1 MKKFITFML
10 ASLMMLTL
18 SSCTS
23 GEKDNNETTA
33 PETTVKEETTK
44 TEETTEEET
53 EAETE
58 KKEEV
63 AVEGA
68 IAVVDKIWSTYAE
81 EEKFPCGGGDSENMN
96 FEGPAAFNISNT
108 DELDGTLG
116 LPASLAES
124 LESAASF
131 MHMMN
136 ANTFT
141 GACYEVKEG
150 TDVAAFA
157 ETLKTNILARQ
168 WMCGIPETLVIIN
181 IDNQYVISAFGAN
194 DIIETLKT
202 KVALSYES
210 ASVVVETSV
219 TE

>member
-1 MKKFITFML
+1 MKKFITLML
-10 ASLMMLTL
+10 AAAMMLTL
-18 SSCTS
+18 ASCAS
-23 GEKDNNETTA
+23 DKNDGNETTD
-33 PETTVKEETTK
+33 PETTVNENVGNEN
-44 TEETTEEET
+44 EGGEEET
-53 EAETE
+53 EEKDETPATGAE
-58 KKEEV
+58 
-63 AVEGA
+63 
-68 IAVVDKIWSTYAE
+68 AVVEKIWGAYAE
-81 EEKFPCGGGDSENMN
+81 NDKFPCGGGDSENMD
-96 FEGPAAFNISNT
+96 FEGPAAFDITKT

-116 LPASLAES
+116 LPAELAGS

-168 WMCGIPETLVIIN
+168 WMCGIPETLVIID
-181 IDNQYVISAFGAN
+181 IDGEFVISAFGAD
-194 DIIETLKT
+194 DIIQTLKT
-202 KVALSYES
+202 ITTAQYAS
-210 ASVVVETSV
+210 ATVVVETAV

>member
-1 MKKFITFML
+1 MKKFITLML
-10 ASLMMLTL
+10 AAAMMLTL
-18 SSCTS
+18 ASCAS
-23 GEKDNNETTA
+23 DKNDGNETTD
-33 PETTVKEETTK
+33 PETTVNENVGNEN
-44 TEETTEEET
+44 EGGEEET
-53 EAETE
+53 EEKDETPATGAE
-58 KKEEV
+58 
-63 AVEGA
+63 
-68 IAVVDKIWSTYAE
+68 AVVEKIWGAYAE
-81 EEKFPCGGGDSENMN
+81 NDKFPCGGGDSENMD
-96 FEGPAAFNISNT
+96 FEGPAAFDITKT

-116 LPASLAES
+116 LPAELAGS

-168 WMCGIPETLVIIN
+168 WMCGIPETLVIID
-181 IDNQYVISAFGAN
+181 IDGEFVISAFGAD
-194 DIIETLKT
+194 DIIQTLKT
-202 KVALSYES
+202 NTTAQYAS
-210 ASVVVETSV
+210 ATVVVETAV

>member
-1 MKKFITFML
+1 ML
-10 ASLMMLTL
+10 AAAMMLTL
-18 SSCTS
+18 ASCAS
-23 GEKDNNETTA
+23 DKNDGNETTD
-33 PETTVKEETTK
+33 PETTVNENVGNEN
-44 TEETTEEET
+44 EGGEEET
-53 EAETE
+53 EEKDETPATGAE
-58 KKEEV
+58 
-63 AVEGA
+63 
-68 IAVVDKIWSTYAE
+68 AVVEKIWGAYAE
-81 EEKFPCGGGDSENMN
+81 NDKFPCGGGDSENMD
-96 FEGPAAFNISNT
+96 FEGPAAFDITKT

-116 LPASLAES
+116 LPAELAGS

-168 WMCGIPETLVIIN
+168 WMCGIPETLVIID
-181 IDNQYVISAFGAN
+181 IDGEFVISAFGAD
-194 DIIETLKT
+194 DIIQTLKT
-202 KVALSYES
+202 NTTAQYAS
-210 ASVVVETSV
+210 ATVVVETAV

>member
-1 MKKFITFML
+1 MKKFITLML
-10 ASLMMLTL
+10 AAAMMLTL
-18 SSCTS
+18 ASCAS
-23 GEKDNNETTA
+23 DKNDGNETTD
-33 PETTVKEETTK
+33 PETTVNENVGNEN
-44 TEETTEEET
+44 EGGEEET
-53 EAETE
+53 EEKDETPATGAE
-58 KKEEV
+58 
-63 AVEGA
+63 
-68 IAVVDKIWSTYAE
+68 AVVEKIWGAYAE
-81 EEKFPCGGGDSENMN
+81 NDKFPCGGGDSENMD
-96 FEGPAAFNISNT
+96 FEGPAAFDITKT

-116 LPASLAES
+116 LPAELAGS

-168 WMCGIPETLVIIN
+168 WMCGIPETLVIID
-181 IDNQYVISAFGAN
+181 IDGEFVISAFGAD
-194 DIIETLKT
+194 DINQTLKT
-202 KVALSYES
+202 NTTAQYAS
-210 ASVVVETSV
+210 ATVVVETAV

>member
-1 MKKFITFML
+1 MKKFITLML
-10 ASLMMLTL
+10 AAAMMLTL
-18 SSCTS
+18 ASCAS
-23 GEKDNNETTA
+23 DKNDGNETTD
-33 PETTVKEETTK
+33 PETTVNENVGNENEGGEED
-44 TEETTEEET
+44 TEEKDET
-53 EAETE
+53 PATGAE
-58 KKEEV
+58 
-63 AVEGA
+63 
-68 IAVVDKIWSTYAE
+68 AVVEKIWGAYAE
-81 EEKFPCGGGDSENMN
+81 NDKFPCGGGDSENMD
-96 FEGPAAFNISNT
+96 FEGPAAFDITKT

-116 LPASLAES
+116 LPAELAGS

-168 WMCGIPETLVIIN
+168 WMCGIPETLVIID
-181 IDNQYVISAFGAN
+181 IDGEFVISAFGAD
-194 DIIETLKT
+194 DIIQTLKT
-202 KVALSYES
+202 NTTAQYAS
-210 ASVVVETSV
+210 ATVVVETAV

>member
-1 MKKFITFML
+1 MKKFITLML
-10 ASLMMLTL
+10 AAAMMLTL
-18 SSCTS
+18 ASCAS
-23 GEKDNNETTA
+23 DKNDVNETTD
-33 PETTVKEETTK
+33 PETTVNENVGNEN
-44 TEETTEEET
+44 EGGEEET
-53 EAETE
+53 EEKDETPATGAE
-58 KKEEV
+58 
-63 AVEGA
+63 
-68 IAVVDKIWSTYAE
+68 AVVEKIWGAYAE
-81 EEKFPCGGGDSENMN
+81 NDKFPCGGGDSENMD
-96 FEGPAAFNISNT
+96 FEGPAAFDITKT

-116 LPASLAES
+116 LPAELAGS

-168 WMCGIPETLVIIN
+168 WMCGIPETLVIID
-181 IDNQYVISAFGAN
+181 IDGEFVISAFGAD
-194 DIIETLKT
+194 DIIQTLKT
-202 KVALSYES
+202 NTTAQYAS
-210 ASVVVETSV
+210 ATVVVETAV

>member
-1 MKKFITFML
+1 MKKFITLML
-10 ASLMMLTL
+10 AAAMMLTL
-18 SSCTS
+18 ASCAS
-23 GEKDNNETTA
+23 DKNDGNETTD
-33 PETTVKEETTK
+33 PETTVNENVDNEN
-44 TEETTEEET
+44 EGGEEET
-53 EAETE
+53 EEKDETPATGAE
-58 KKEEV
+58 
-63 AVEGA
+63 
-68 IAVVDKIWSTYAE
+68 AVVEKIWGAYAE
-81 EEKFPCGGGDSENMN
+81 NDKFPCGGGDSENMD
-96 FEGPAAFNISNT
+96 FEGPAAFDITKT

-116 LPASLAES
+116 LPSELAGS

-168 WMCGIPETLVIIN
+168 WMCGIPETLVIIDIN
-181 IDNQYVISAFGAN
+181 GEFVISAFGAD
-194 DIIETLKT
+194 DIIQTLKT
-202 KVALSYES
+202 NTTAQYAS
-210 ASVVVETSV
+210 ATVVVETAV

>member
-1 MKKFITFML
+1 MKKFITLML
-10 ASLMMLTL
+10 AAAMMLTL
-18 SSCTS
+18 ASCAS
-23 GEKDNNETTA
+23 DKNDGNETTD
-33 PETTVKEETTK
+33 PETTVNENVGNEN
-44 TEETTEEET
+44 EGGEEET
-53 EAETE
+53 EEKDETPATGAE
-58 KKEEV
+58 
-63 AVEGA
+63 
-68 IAVVDKIWSTYAE
+68 AVVEKIWGAYAE
-81 EEKFPCGGGDSENMN
+81 NDKFPCGGGDSENMD
-96 FEGPAAFNISNT
+96 FEGPAAFDITKT

-116 LPASLAES
+116 LPAELAGS

-157 ETLKTNILARQ
+157 ETLKTNILARR

-181 IDNQYVISAFGAN
+181 IDGEFVISAFGAD
-194 DIIETLKT
+194 DIIQTLKT
-202 KVALSYES
+202 NTTAQYAS
-210 ASVVVETSV
+210 ATVVVETAV

>member
-1 MKKFITFML
+1 MKKYMSLIL
-10 ASLMMLTL
+10 ASLMMLSL
-18 SSCTS
+18 ASCASDKGNSNDTS
-23 GEKDNNETTA
+23 
-33 PETTVKEETTK
+33 PETKPETNI
-44 TEETTEEET
+44 ET

-58 KKEEV
+58 AEEESEN
-63 AVEGA
+63 AEGA
-68 IAVVDKIWSTYAE
+68 SLSVIEAIWGKYAE
-81 EEKFPCGGGDSENMN
+81 DEKFPCGGGDSENMD
-96 FEGPAAFNISNT
+96 FEGPAAFDITKT

-116 LPASLAES
+116 LPAELAGS

-168 WMCGIPETLVIIN
+168 WMCGIPETLVIID
-181 IDNQYVISAFGAN
+181 IDGEFVISAFGAD
-194 DIIETLKT
+194 DIIQTLKT
-202 KVALSYES
+202 NTTAQYAS
-210 ASVVVETSV
+210 ATVVVETAV

>member
-1 MKKFITFML
+1 MKKFITLML
-10 ASLMMLTL
+10 AAAMMATL
-18 SSCTS
+18 ASCAS
-23 GEKDNNETTA
+23 NKNDAED
-33 PETTVKEETTK
+33 TTVADTTVADTTVADET
-44 TEETTEEET
+44 EPEET
-53 EAETE
+53 EGENNATE
-58 KKEEV
+58 
-63 AVEGA
+63 ATGA
-68 IAVVDKIWSTYAE
+68 LAVVNGIWSTYAE
-81 EEKFPCGGGDSENMN
+81 EEMFPCGGGDSENMN
-96 FEGPAAFNISNT
+96 FEGPGSFNIANT

-116 LPASLAES
+116 LPADLAAS

-141 GACYEVKEG
+141 GACYELKEG

-157 ETLKTNILARQ
+157 ETLKTNILARR

-181 IDNQYVISAFGAN
+181 IDNEYVISAFGAS

-202 KVALSYES
+202 KVAGVHAS
-210 ASVVVETSV
+210 ASVVVETAV

>member
-1 MKKFITFML
+1 MKKFITLML
-10 ASLMMLTL
+10 AAAMMLTL
-18 SSCTS
+18 ASCAS
-23 GEKDNNETTA
+23 DKNDGAETTD
-33 PETTVKEETTK
+33 PETTVEDTTVGEEN
-44 TEETTEEET
+44 EEIVEDEET
-53 EAETE
+53 EA
-58 KKEEV
+58 KDEV
-63 AVEGA
+63 PATGA
-68 IAVVDKIWSTYAE
+68 AAVVGKIWGAYAE

-96 FEGPAAFNISNT
+96 FEGPAAFDIT
-108 DELDGTLG
+108 KTEELDGTLG
-116 LPASLAES
+116 LPADLAGS

-141 GACYEVKEG
+141 GACYELVEG

-181 IDNQYVISAFGAN
+181 VDGEFVISAFGAD
-194 DIIETLKT
+194 DIIQTLKT
-202 KVALSYES
+202 NTTAQYAS
-210 ASVVVETSV
+210 ATVVVETAV

>member
-1 MKKFITFML
+1 MKKFITLML
-10 ASLMMLTL
+10 AAAMMLTL
-18 SSCTS
+18 ASCAS
-23 GEKDNNETTA
+23 DKNDGNETTD
-33 PETTVKEETTK
+33 PETTVNENVGNEN
-44 TEETTEEET
+44 EAGEEET
-53 EAETE
+53 EEKDETPATGAE
-58 KKEEV
+58 
-63 AVEGA
+63 
-68 IAVVDKIWSTYAE
+68 AVVEKIWGAYAE
-81 EEKFPCGGGDSENMN
+81 NDKFPCGGGDSENMD
-96 FEGPAAFNISNT
+96 FEGPAAFDITKT

-116 LPASLAES
+116 LPAELAGS

-168 WMCGIPETLVIIN
+168 WMCGIPETLVIID
-181 IDNQYVISAFGAN
+181 IDGEFVISAFGAD
-194 DIIETLKT
+194 DIIQTLKT
-202 KVALSYES
+202 NTTAQYAS
-210 ASVVVETSV
+210 ATVVVETAV